1 MAAAGVAYNQKQKSY
16 GQGLNTTSV
25 VGNKAVPTA
34 NSKPNRTVHS
44 NGRPPTIPNLQKVVE
59 LKVPLCCQGCEEN
72 VRFELTSLDGV
83 NEISVDMETQKVI
96 VKGDIQA
103 STILRTVKRVENR
116 AEFWKNSE
124 PRKHDSTDGSRR

>member
-1 MAAAGVAYNQKQKSY
+1 MAAAGVAYNQKGY
-16 GQGLNTTSV
+16 GQGLNTNPV
-25 VGNKAVPTA
+25 VGNKTLPTT

-44 NGRPPTIPNLQKVVE
+44 NGRPPTIPNLQRVVE
-59 LKVPLCCQGCEEN
+59 LKVPLCCEGCEEK

-103 STILRTVKRVENR
+103 STILKTVKRVQNR
-116 AEFWKNSE
+116 AELWKN
-124 PRKHDSTDGSRR
+124 